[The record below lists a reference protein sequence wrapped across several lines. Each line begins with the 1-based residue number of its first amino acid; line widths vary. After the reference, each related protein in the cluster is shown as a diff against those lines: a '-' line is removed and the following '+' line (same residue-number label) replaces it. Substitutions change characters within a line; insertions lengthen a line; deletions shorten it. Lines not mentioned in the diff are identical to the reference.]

1 MGRKN
6 NCIMELK
13 EEKEFSKASFENG
26 VAPSTLSLGRRRASP
41 TSEARTGAGRCA
53 ILSVKHV
60 YVL

>member
-13 EEKEFSKASFENG
+13 EEKEASFENG
-26 VAPSTLSLGRRRASP
+26 MAPSTLSLGRRRASP
-41 TSEARTGAGRCA
+41 TSEARTGAGRYA